1 MDIIKVKNYKTFA
14 ETLETATG
22 CDVLIKLMGNKN
34 HVHYQLNKK
43 GISVGV
49 LCIDNGEATF
59 APFVTLEN
67 AQNCQFI
74 SMQYMPMMSDFIKVL
89 EVFGEM
95 FVTE

>member
-14 ETLETATG
+14 ETLEAATG

-49 LCIDNGEATF
+49 LCIDDGEATF
-59 APFVTLEN
+59 APFVNLEN

>member
-59 APFVTLEN
+59 APFVNLEN

-89 EVFGEM
+89 EVFSEM
-95 FVTE
+95 FVAD

>member
-14 ETLETATG
+14 ETIETATG

-43 GISVGV
+43 GISIGV
-49 LCIDNGEATF
+49 LCIDDGEATF

-74 SMQYMPMMSDFIKVL
+74 SMQYMPMMNDFIKVL
-89 EVFGEM
+89 EVFSKM
-95 FVTE
+95 FVAE

>member
-14 ETLETATG
+14 ETIETATG

-43 GISVGV
+43 GISLGV

-59 APFVTLEN
+59 APFVNLEN

-74 SMQYMPMMSDFIKVL
+74 NMQYMPMLSDFIKVL
-89 EVFGEM
+89 EVFNEM
-95 FVTE
+95 FVAE